1 MQGSRVHLVL
11 LDGSE
16 FEGVCKTY
24 TATRATL
31 REARRITP
39 GNSGSSP
46 VIRELVVPAAD
57 VVSMSAR
64 SVEAV
69 PTTKTSDSHGFKTDT
84 AISGGSGFGQ
94 QRVLQKWTPSAD
106 DQGVALSL
114 DDAPSGHW
122 DQFAANESLFGVKTD
137 FKEEIYTTVV
147 DKSDP
152 NFRKREAEAARLA
165 AEIER
170 APAYNRHVV
179 EERGLAV
186 DDGDLGEEE
195 RYSSVIRQDARTGG
209 RGGASSASAG
219 ARRPPPARADS
230 AGSQRAGSQDV
241 RNDPKFG
248 APQRAQEPAQ
258 SPTQPASQQ
267 QQQQKQQQQQQQA
280 TTTQPLR
287 PPAQAQPSA
296 AQAQAQAQAQTPY
309 TQSLP
314 RPSLESRDPAAAK
327 SKAVVAT
334 AAASRPQST
343 SGGIKFAEIMEKNA
357 TPANAVGATQQVEEL
372 AKSFRD
378 FAGGERKH
386 LLERKH
392 QIMMMQKDG
401 IISDFKQFSSSLKLP
416 RPMPSD
422 IKKMLHKDGD
432 EAKDASPGSGSS
444 PSSAGSGVSPPAAA
458 QKAASAAQAPSAK
471 QQQQQQQQ
479 QSASQQAQA
488 RPPSAASPTATK
500 APSSKPP
507 TPAPVPAS
515 PDVGSRQ
522 PGAPT
527 KGANKTDATKQP
539 TRKQSQQNQQQA
551 QQQAQQ
557 PRPQAQSA
565 KEPKETKAAKHDGP
579 TSDASGAGGE
589 AEPAAAGAEL
599 APATGTTTTG
609 VSAGPTNITKAG
621 FKFNVSASEFTPSSG
636 TSAPPSQAP
645 RQSPDSKGAYFQ
657 SKRGG
662 KPGQFS
668 GRSYGSKPYQPK
680 GSPKPG
686 SFGYDEG
693 YQPGMEQYQQGYAM
707 YPPQAY
713 MRPPMGMRQHQY
725 QPGVPPMAIPPG
737 PGGPAFMGPPPGAMF
752 PPQMMHPDPTGAG
765 AMRGPRPGFMPPQP
779 MYPAPHVMPYPPEMM
794 AAYPQ
799 SMMMPTSQMAWM
811 PDGTPVMPDGTPMMP
826 EMVTTPVEGEYLQSD
841 PHQQVPQQ
849 HSPQSHAPPQHFSAQ
864 FRAALGACSALA
876 AAARPAVPV
885 ACTTAAL
892 CAASLSAVRFQSTE
906 APQRIRPAFHHK
918 LPEPLATHAIETMRL
933 SVRGNQPD
941 ARHLY
946 LYNLYKH
953 MLEARLAFLVQ
964 NFHMTAKEYNQT
976 KLALRKIGFNTILV
990 RNRIFEAASRGV
1002 YGKTELARIGKLAQG
1017 PTLLIFSDL
1026 SDAEAP
1032 NLIRDF
1038 AKTIKPNKKMLLV
1051 GGKIDSMLVTA
1062 DTFASVLQL
1071 PTLAHLRAE
1080 LVGLLEMPAQRIVG
1094 TLSQTPS
1101 ALLATLQQHQN
1112 QIKGE

>member
-170 APAYNRHVV
+170 
-179 EERGLAV
+179 
-186 DDGDLGEEE
+186 
-195 RYSSVIRQDARTGG
+195 
-209 RGGASSASAG
+209 
-219 ARRPPPARADS
+219 
-230 AGSQRAGSQDV
+230 
-241 RNDPKFG
+241 
-248 APQRAQEPAQ
+248 
-258 SPTQPASQQ
+258 
-267 QQQQKQQQQQQQA
+267 
-280 TTTQPLR
+280 
-287 PPAQAQPSA
+287 PSA

-444 PSSAGSGVSPPAAA
+444 P
-458 QKAASAAQAPSAK
+458 
-471 QQQQQQQQ
+471 
-479 QSASQQAQA
+479 
-488 RPPSAASPTATK
+488 
-500 APSSKPP
+500 
-507 TPAPVPAS
+507 
-515 PDVGSRQ
+515 Q

-737 PGGPAFMGPPPGAMF
+737 PGGPAFMGP
-752 PPQMMHPDPTGAG
+752 
-765 AMRGPRPGFMPPQP
+765 

-841 PHQQVPQQ
+841 PHQ
-849 HSPQSHAPPQHFSAQ
+849 
-864 FRAALGACSALA
+864 
-876 AAARPAVPV
+876 
-885 ACTTAAL
+885 
-892 CAASLSAVRFQSTE
+892 
-906 APQRIRPAFHHK
+906 QRIRPAFHHK